1 MSPKKPLIVYV
12 LKVMESNTD
21 RDHPMTQ
28 VKIAEW
34 IDPVLPCD
42 RKTVGRNIK
51 TLQAMGYPIVKTSKG
66 FYMDRRQFN
75 ADEIRFVL
83 RAVMFAE
90 GKDEEEKVELYKKL
104 HRAFQVRWW

>member
-1 MSPKKPLIVYV
+1 MKV
-12 LKVMESNTD
+12 LESN
-21 RDHPMTQ
+21 RVREHPMTQ
-28 VKIAEW
+28 DKIAEW
-34 IDPVLPCD
+34 NDPVLPGD
-42 RKTVGRNIK
+42 RKTVGRKIK
-51 TLQAMGYPIVKTSKG
+51 KLQARGYPIAKTSKG

-75 ADEIRFVL
+75 AEEIRFVL